1 MKSRIWPR
9 ALAGVA
15 GLAVVGAVVVAVFW
29 EPRQAEPAPDVAADT
44 IAADE
49 LGRAAGRTVFFGHM
63 SVGNNILSGL
73 EQVYAAKGVALPP
86 VIEVDPGEDAA
97 PPSGGAVVHSLL
109 HDNGYPL
116 RKLATYDAALRDGMA
131 DRVEV
136 ALLKFCY
143 LDVTRDTD
151 VDALFAS
158 YKATMDALQRDY
170 PDVRFL
176 HATVPLTTPP
186 SGIKANLKALLRGV
200 DNPNRERYNE
210 LVRATY
216 GQEDLLDVAAV
227 EGAAPDGTRQPWL
240 HPGYSNDGSHL
251 NGTGSALVAVELIRL
266 LAEPGAA

>member
-1 MKSRIWPR
+1 
-9 ALAGVA
+9 
-15 GLAVVGAVVVAVFW
+15 
-29 EPRQAEPAPDVAADT
+29 
-44 IAADE
+44 
-49 LGRAAGRTVFFGHM
+49 
-63 SVGNNILSGL
+63 
-73 EQVYAAKGVALPP
+73 
-86 VIEVDPGEDAA
+86 
-97 PPSGGAVVHSLL
+97 VVHSLL

-200 DNPNRERYNE
+200 DNPNRERYNA

-240 HPGYSNDGSHL
+240 YPGYSNDGSHL